1 MTWCMHVIH
10 GLCDFVDNI
19 FSSEATSLSSLI
31 EIGLGEMEI

>member
-19 FSSEATSLSSLI
+19 FSPEATSLSSLV
-31 EIGLGEMEI
+31 EIDLEEMEI